1 MNRQF
6 GMTLGEIITAE
17 PFSSGQPSTATVIP
31 VNDIVSNTKLA
42 HVSRLTEIREN
53 IEKAGQLSV
62 LSQIQKMSSVTKDIF
77 SIFREKNNDMQQR
90 VGQILSLTIFSY
102 GNSYQSSTPW
112 PDVRATTISLVQ
124 GMVEQYYLTEKY
136 RNEIAQLHVQLS
148 SAKDKIRDLQQDLL
162 SKQKEK
168 PLPEIAL
175 KLAAMIENQ
184 GEKSATFVSIISNL
198 IINNFKESKHWNDD
212 TKSLFAIL
220 LDYGGPALIKI
231 VREKMGGPSLQTAY
245 TTARSKFS
253 VPTKL
258 EEGIFKTAASFYN
271 RIGYKGPFILA
282 IDATAILPC
291 IRVKGKR
298 VIGIATEEDIV
309 VNTAQ
314 DIIDLTSDETVEKAR
329 LANAF
334 ILTPLQDH
342 VPSFVVAVSPVVN
355 RQDSVTVA
363 NWFNNAIDWG
373 AQQGLKILGI
383 SADGDSKVRRYYLEQ
398 FLKKPAT
405 LNQVRSIC

>member
-1 MNRQF
+1 
-6 GMTLGEIITAE
+6 MTLGEIITAE

-77 SIFREKNNDMQQR
+77 HIFREKNNDMQQR
-90 VGQILSLTIFSY
+90 MGQILSLTSFSY

-112 PDVRATTISLVQ
+112 PDVRAMTISLVQ

-136 RNEIAQLHVQLS
+136 RNEIAQLHIQLS

-184 GEKSATFVSIISNL
+184 GEKSTTFVSIISNL
-198 IINNFKESKHWNDD
+198 IINNFKDSKHWNDD

-231 VREKMGGPSLQTAY
+231 VSEKMGGPSLQTAY

-282 IDATAILPC
+282 IDATVILPC

-298 VIGIATEEDIV
+298 VIGIA
-309 VNTAQ
+309 
-314 DIIDLTSDETVEKAR
+314 
-329 LANAF
+329 
-334 ILTPLQDH
+334 
-342 VPSFVVAVSPVVN
+342 
-355 RQDSVTVA
+355 
-363 NWFNNAIDWG
+363 
-373 AQQGLKILGI
+373 
-383 SADGDSKVRRYYLEQ
+383 
-398 FLKKPAT
+398 
-405 LNQVRSIC
+405 ICL

>member
-1 MNRQF
+1 
-6 GMTLGEIITAE
+6 MTLGEIITAE
-17 PFSSGQPSTATVIP
+17 PPFSSEQPSTATVIP
-31 VNDIVSNTKLA
+31 VNDIVSNAKLA
-42 HVSRLTEIREN
+42 HVNRLTEIREN
-53 IEKAGQLSV
+53 IEKAAQLSA

-77 SIFREKNNDMQQR
+77 HILHEKNNDMQQR
-90 VGQILSLTIFSY
+90 MGQILISLTSFSY
-102 GNSYQSSTPW
+102 GNSYQSSTP
-112 PDVRATTISLVQ
+112 DVRATTASLVQ

-148 SAKDKIRDLQQDLL
+148 SAKDEIRDLQQDLL

-184 GEKSATFVSIISNL
+184 GEKSATFVSIISDL
-198 IINNFKESKHWNDD
+198 IINNFKESKRWNDD

-231 VREKMGGPSLQTAY
+231 VSEKMGGPSLQTTY

-258 EEGIFKTAASFYN
+258 EEGIFETAASFYN

-309 VNTAQ
+309 VHMAQ

-334 ILTPLQDH
+334 VLTPLQGH

-355 RQDSVTVA
+355 GQNCHGGKLV
-363 NWFNNAIDWG
+363 
-373 AQQGLKILGI
+373 
-383 SADGDSKVRRYYLEQ
+383 
-398 FLKKPAT
+398 
-405 LNQVRSIC
+405 

>member
-1 MNRQF
+1 
-6 GMTLGEIITAE
+6 
-17 PFSSGQPSTATVIP
+17 
-31 VNDIVSNTKLA
+31 
-42 HVSRLTEIREN
+42 
-53 IEKAGQLSV
+53 
-62 LSQIQKMSSVTKDIF
+62 
-77 SIFREKNNDMQQR
+77 MQQR
-90 VGQILSLTIFSY
+90 MGQILSLTSFSY

-112 PDVRATTISLVQ
+112 PDVRAMTISLVQ

-168 PLPEIAL
+168 PLPEITL

-184 GEKSATFVSIISNL
+184 GEKSTTFVSIISNL
-198 IINNFKESKHWNDD
+198 IINNFKDSKHWNDD

-231 VREKMGGPSLQTAY
+231 VSEKMGGPSLQTAY

-291 IRVKGKR
+291 IRVKGKC
-298 VIGIATEEDIV
+298 VIGIVTEEDIV

-329 LANAF
+329 LANTF
-334 ILTPLQDH
+334 VLTPLQDH

-355 RQDSVTVA
+355 GQDSVTVA

-383 SADGDSKVRRYYLEQ
+383 GTDGDSKVRRTGSGLWKSDIFVKDRQ
-398 FLKKPAT
+398 NVDAAIRILQP
-405 LNQVRSIC
+405 QVRKCLAEWDKQHTEALRVYLKVGHNIESVHRERFVCK